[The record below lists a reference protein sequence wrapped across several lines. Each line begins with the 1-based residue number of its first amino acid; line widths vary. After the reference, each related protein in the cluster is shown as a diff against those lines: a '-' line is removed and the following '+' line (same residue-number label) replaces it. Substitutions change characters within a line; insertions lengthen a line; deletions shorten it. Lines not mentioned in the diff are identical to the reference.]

1 MAREA
6 RYISLAVI
14 VRRIIK
20 KKGEGRGRERERERK
35 REGERKGGRAHM
47 TSSSFHK
54 NCPP

>member
-20 KKGEGRGRERERERK
+20 KRGEEEEE
-35 REGERKGGRAHM
+35 REGETKGGRAGER
-47 TSSSFHK
+47 T
-54 NCPP
+54 